1 MSIKNN
7 LNFIKN
13 EFSSDEKIIEGAFKL
28 EILYRRYRHI
38 IWGAVIAVIA
48 LFAVLGIKNYIAES
62 NAKKSSAILEKLLE
76 NPSDETLRADLQK
89 SNKNLYELFLLKDA
103 LNNGNIAQ
111 LQEVAQNADKKNA
124 NESDLAQFLANYH
137 FASFER
143 DVENLSKS
151 GKFAIGDFA
160 KVQEAYLLLKDG
172 KISEAKNILSAIPSD
187 STLKELVDL
196 LYHSTINLHKEH
208 K

>member
-76 NPSDETLRADLQK
+76 NPSDENLRADLQK

-111 LQEVAQNADKKNA
+111 LQEVAQNADKKGA
-124 NESDLAQFLANYH
+124 ESDLAQFLANYH

-143 DVENLSKS
+143 DAGALSKS

-160 KVQEAYLLLKDG
+160 KVQEAYILLKEG
-172 KISEAKNILSAIPSD
+172 KISEAKNILSAISSD
-187 STLKELVDL
+187 SALKELVDL